1 MVTAGEVY
9 TGLKGQS
16 RGDNSGGALWLGSAP
31 EIKNPYEDLTA
42 QVLAQQGRDRLAKQK
57 EAQAAKETVA
67 KYADDLKINNF
78 RDQYAGAAAKEILG
92 QSNELGRMQAEGAS
106 PIAILEKKKAYEQEN
121 AMKSEKAKRTYDA
134 IDKWKADGAKLENQD
149 TLGKYD
155 RDRYARK
162 MDHLGELLDTGDFD
176 AVEKFV
182 TDPKNTPLVANV
194 DPNDIVNNII
204 KPQYKEN
211 RDGSKEFDKDAA
223 ATNFGLFLNMEDSP
237 EVIDALVKRNF
248 GKDEAEV
255 EANLMKLAEKS
266 KPYNPA
272 APRSN
277 SDGDGG
283 TKSDYEAVAT
293 YNKDFG
299 GDAGKTNVVT
309 INPKGQTVKSVVFFD
324 GQNQYQTSGQ
334 FSIHP
339 DKSGKGY
346 VVTALVAPTK
356 PEPLKGGESKE
367 EILAY
372 EAAEEAYD
380 SGKNVNKD
388 FWVSN
393 NPQDAGHTNYQT
405 ISNLIGQDLQTLIG
419 QDTGGAAPSAT
430 EAKGG
435 AAKKTIKRS
444 EIRAKAAAAG
454 DYTDA
459 EYEAILK
466 KNGVTITED

>member
-1 MVTAGEVY
+1 MATAGEIW
-9 TGLKGQS
+9 TGMSGQS
-16 RGDNSGGALWLGSAP
+16 RGDDSGAGKYLGQAP
-31 EIKNPYEDLTA
+31 DIKNPYEDLTA
-42 QVLAQQGRDRLAKQK
+42 QVLAQQGRDRLARQQEKQK
-57 EAQAAKETVA
+57 AQQVLE
-67 KYADDLKINNF
+67 KYQDGLAIKNYQ
-78 RDQYAGAAAKEILG
+78 DQYATKAAEKVIS
-92 QSNELGRMQAEGAS
+92 QSNNLGKLYSEPDGATKAFQQAK
-106 PIAILEKKKAYEQEN
+106 IYEAEN
-121 AMKSEKAKRTYDA
+121 LAESEKAKKTYDA
-134 IDKWKADGAKLENQD
+134 IGKWTADGAKLVQED

-155 RDRYARK
+155 TERYASK
-162 MDHLGELLDTGDFD
+162 MDEMNKLLEAGDFN

-182 TDPKNTPLVANV
+182 NDPNNTPLVAKV
-194 DPNDIVNNII
+194 DPNAII
-204 KPQYKEN
+204 KNYIQPKRKDM
-211 RDGSKEFDKDAA
+211 RDGSQVFDEDAA
-223 ATNFGLFLNMEDSP
+223 TRNFEIFLNNEDSP
-237 EVIDALVKRNF
+237 EIIDALIKTGY
-248 GKDEAEV
+248 GKDAAEV
-255 EANLMKLAEKS
+255 EKNLMDQARLT
-266 KPYNPA
+266 PIYP

-299 GDAGKTNVVT
+299 GEAGKTNVVT

-346 VVTALVAPTK
+346 VVTALVAPSK
-356 PEPLKGGESKE
+356 PSEPPKTASE
-367 EILAY
+367 EEKLAFY
-372 EAAEEAYD
+372 EAEAAYD
-380 SGKNVNKD
+380 SGKNINKD

>member
-1 MVTAGEVY
+1 MS
-9 TGLKGQS
+9 GQS
-16 RGDNSGGALWLGSAP
+16 RGDDSGAGKYLGQAP
-31 EIKNPYEDLTA
+31 DIKNPYEDLTA
-42 QVLAQQGRDRLAKQK
+42 QVLAQQGRDRLARQQEKQK
-57 EAQAAKETVA
+57 AQQVLE
-67 KYADDLKINNF
+67 KYQDGLAIKNY
-78 RDQYAGAAAKEILG
+78 RDQYATKAAEKVIS
-92 QSNELGRMQAEGAS
+92 QSNNLGKLYSEPDGATKAFQQAK
-106 PIAILEKKKAYEQEN
+106 IYEAEN
-121 AMKSEKAKRTYDA
+121 LAESEKAKKTYDA
-134 IDKWKADGAKLENQD
+134 IGKWTADGAKLVQED
-149 TLGKYD
+149 MLGKYD
-155 RDRYARK
+155 TERYASK
-162 MDHLGELLDTGDFD
+162 MDELNKLLEAGDFD

-182 TDPKNTPLVANV
+182 TDPKNTPLIAKIDPSKAV
-194 DPNDIVNNII
+194 DDLI
-204 KPQYKEN
+204 KPQYKDTRSGEQV
-211 RDGSKEFDKDAA
+211 FDEEAA
-223 ATNFGLFLNMEDSP
+223 AANFGAALNIEDTI
-237 EVIDALVKRNF
+237 EKLDALVATGY
-248 GKDEAEV
+248 GKDHEEV
-255 EANLMKLAEKS
+255 EKNLMAEARRRFPTKY
-266 KPYNPA
+266 P

-277 SDGDGG
+277 SDSDGG
-283 TKSDYEAVAT
+283 TKSDYEAIAT

-419 QDTGGAAPSAT
+419 QTTGGAAPSAT

-435 AAKKTIKRS
+435 EAKTATIQEVRDTLKQSPGYTEEELIQYYESQGYTIKR
-444 EIRAKAAAAG
+444 
-454 DYTDA
+454 
-459 EYEAILK
+459 
-466 KNGVTITED
+466 

>member
-1 MVTAGEVY
+1 MATAGEVY

-149 TLGKYD
+149 MLGKYD

-182 TDPKNTPLVANV
+182 TDPKNSPLVAKIDPSKAV
-194 DPNDIVNNII
+194 DDLV
-204 KPQYKEN
+204 KPQYKDTRSGEQV
-211 RDGSKEFDKDAA
+211 FDEEAA
-223 ATNFGLFLNMEDSP
+223 AANFGAALNIEDTI
-237 EVIDALVKRNF
+237 EKLDALVASGY
-248 GKDEAEV
+248 GKDHEEV
-255 EANLMKLAEKS
+255 EKNLMAEARRRFPTKY
-266 KPYNPA
+266 P

-299 GDAGKTNVVT
+299 GEAGKTNVVT

-388 FWVSN
+388 FWVSSDPN
-393 NPQDAGHTNYQT
+393 DSGITNYRV
-405 ISNLIGQDLQTLIG
+405 ISDLLGKELQNFIGQDAS
-419 QDTGGAAPSAT
+419 GA
-430 EAKGG
+430 GG
-435 AAKKTIKRS
+435 AAKKTIKGSEIKKTIKRS
-444 EIRAKAAAAG
+444 EISKIAAERN
-454 DYTDA
+454 YTSA